1 MSYMDVHYVVAVYKV
16 INALLCVH
24 IKSIRIRFSAFI
36 KYKRSGSRIFLQST
50 LFLPLSV
57 WVGYFEKGFGEFE
70 ISRDSHPL
78 CSEKVWVEI
87 KFDFRKN
94 SESWAT
100 EEGRFRTY
108 CLSLYMFLLLSAI
121 CQVPAQDAAAA
132 PGGPPMGLP
141 ETPIPSM
148 GPEELMGDGI
158 ITMSNA
164 FRVLTATCVTAL
176 IVGRAMIIQ
185 WLMWKQSDEGVQ

>member
-1 MSYMDVHYVVAVYKV
+1 
-16 INALLCVH
+16 
-24 IKSIRIRFSAFI
+24 
-36 KYKRSGSRIFLQST
+36 
-50 LFLPLSV
+50 
-57 WVGYFEKGFGEFE
+57 
-70 ISRDSHPL
+70 
-78 CSEKVWVEI
+78 
-87 KFDFRKN
+87 
-94 SESWAT
+94 
-100 EEGRFRTY
+100 
-108 CLSLYMFLLLSAI
+108 MFLLLSAI

-148 GPEELMGDGI
+148 GPEELRGDGI

-185 WLMWKQSDEGVQ
+185 